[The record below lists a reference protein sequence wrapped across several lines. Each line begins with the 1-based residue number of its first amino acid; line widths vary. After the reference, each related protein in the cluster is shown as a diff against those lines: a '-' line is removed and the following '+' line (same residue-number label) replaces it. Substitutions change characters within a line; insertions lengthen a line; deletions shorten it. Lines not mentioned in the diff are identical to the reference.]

1 MFGKWGKQ
9 YSHIALIL
17 RKCLKY
23 LQILTK
29 DEGNLKKGRKS
40 ESNDGSEDCVD
51 NIIRRECNCHTEA
64 DWHEE
69 QNEECKSPSIPAI
82 KFIF

>member
-1 MFGKWGKQ
+1 M
-9 YSHIALIL
+9 
-17 RKCLKY
+17 
-23 LQILTK
+23 LTK

-64 DWHEE
+64 D
-69 QNEECKSPSIPAI
+69 
-82 KFIF
+82 